1 MKTYKSSQECQDT
14 EKEEKEDKQILPQ
27 ISINEGNESKSE
39 RSYEIIEFKGMTF
52 SLNLFS

>member
-1 MKTYKSSQECQDT
+1 MKTHKSSQECLDT

-27 ISINEGNESKSE
+27 TSINEGNESKSE